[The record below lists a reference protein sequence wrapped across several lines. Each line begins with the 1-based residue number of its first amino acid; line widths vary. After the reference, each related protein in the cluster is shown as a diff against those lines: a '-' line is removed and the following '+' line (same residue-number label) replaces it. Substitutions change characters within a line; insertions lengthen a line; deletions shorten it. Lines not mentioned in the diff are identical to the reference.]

1 MLSSEGGGIVKILI
15 ANGGF
20 YPAKNYGGPVVSIDN
35 LCSLINDVADCF
47 VICTDHELKQKE
59 RLPGIDEGWN
69 ERENC
74 RVQYFPDEKVNYRTL
89 SILVNEIKPDVIYIN
104 SLFDAMWA
112 LPLLRIAKRKSI
124 RVLLAPRGQLC
135 KNVFK
140 GKYKKL
146 PYIWYLKLFGLI
158 DDVQFQSTSEEETET
173 IKRYLGAKDEQI
185 HFLTNLP
192 SLPQKKLTYN
202 EKKTGCGKFVFY
214 SRIVPKKN
222 LISAIKYFNGIE
234 GKIEFD
240 IYGPIED
247 KGYWGECQKEISNL
261 PENVSVTYKG
271 VIDHDR
277 VFDVLSGYDAFVFPT
292 WSENFGHVISE
303 ALFSG
308 CPAIISDQT
317 PWLGLEQAG
326 AGWDIPLN
334 DSIKYRKAI
343 QKIVD
348 FSSFEEAKMR
358 GSAKTFAYNQ
368 FNLDK
373 MKEEYI
379 SAFSRVL

>member
-1 MLSSEGGGIVKILI
+1 MKILI

-47 VICTDHELKQKE
+47 VICTNHELKEKK

-89 SILVNEIKPDVIYIN
+89 SILINEIKPDTIYIN
-104 SLFDAMWA
+104 SLFDAMWT

-135 KNVFK
+135 KNAFK

-158 DDVQFQSTSEEETET
+158 NDVQFQSTSDEETET
-173 IKRYLGAKDEQI
+173 IKRYLGANDEQI
-185 HFLTNLP
+185 YFLTNLP
-192 SLPQKKLTYN
+192 SLPQKELTYS
-202 EKKTGCGKFVFY
+202 EKKTGFGKFVFY

-222 LISAIKYFNGIE
+222 LISAIKLFKGIE
-234 GKIEFD
+234 GKVEFD

-247 KGYWGECQKEISNL
+247 KGYWVECQKEISNL
-261 PENVSVTYKG
+261 PENVNVTYKG

-277 VFDVLSGYDAFVFPT
+277 VFEVLSGYDAFVFPT

-317 PWLGLEQAG
+317 PWQYLKENN
-326 AGWDIPLN
+326 AGWDFNLN
-334 DSIKYRKAI
+334 DIKSFQNAI
-343 QKIVD
+343 QAVID
-348 FSSFEEAKMR
+348 YDNEQEAKLR
-358 GSAKTFAYNQ
+358 TGAEQFARKK
-368 FNLDK
+368 FDLVKLKSD
-373 MKEEYI
+373 YI
-379 SAFSRVL
+379 KALIGE